1 MMTNPITPPLE
12 LVQEWMDEFYGGPGA
27 LITTEEAFM
36 AKRAADWGYRKAN
49 QDMRRLEARELS
61 VFGLLP
67 TEQEESLD
75 D

>member
-1 MMTNPITPPLE
+1 MADLIAPPPE
-12 LVQEWMDEFYGGPGA
+12 LVQQWMDEFYGGPGA

-36 AKRAADWGYRKAN
+36 AKRAAAWGYRKAN

>member
-1 MMTNPITPPLE
+1 MADLITPPPE
-12 LVQEWMDEFYGGPGA
+12 LVQQWMDEFYGGPGA
-27 LITTEEAFM
+27 LITTEEVFM
-36 AKRAADWGYRKAN
+36 AKRAADWGYWKAN